1 MNIQKSFLVLLL
13 VICAPAISAQ
23 GLVRITPDCAIAG
36 QTLDVTITG
45 MGTKF
50 TDGLFN
56 QGSMTSG
63 QLSLSIPTFYQGSST
78 DEEVNALNVIND
90 TLIIAN
96 ITVPDSAISG
106 LWDVYLSYATSGSGA
121 YNYVLEGAFYVSNPN
136 EPKII
141 DVTPNTALPGQT
153 LDVTITGLGTRFTE
167 GSFTQGSWTNDVYVD
182 MYIPTY
188 FQGSP
193 WMPIVNTVTVID
205 NTTLM
210 ANITVPDSVIT
221 GLGVVQVSYYT
232 QSSESYNFAMVD
244 AFSVTNANEPKIID
258 VTPGTAVSG
267 QTLDVTITG
276 MGTRFTEGVFTQG
289 SVTSDVWIY
298 FDILSFNQG
307 SSTPLIVNTMNV
319 VNNTQL
325 IANITVPDSVVSGFA
340 SAFIYYN
347 LPNMDYYQFFMVDA
361 LYVGGMISSVSPGVL
376 YQGQSAT
383 LSFDFDNTAIA
394 SNFRFWLSNNSL
406 GCLEEIFPTS
416 TSITGNTIS
425 ANLDIPVNALTGW
438 WDIKVTNHGDGMI
451 TGRGLVQIVDIN
463 TMGAIESGNHSQ
475 LHIYPNPMTYNTTL
489 SFNNDDGSAY
499 SLVAYDVLGKQVLA
513 QEHITENKVVL
524 EKGSLDRGVYIIVL
538 QGLEN
543 TYRGRLVVD

>member
-1 MNIQKSFLVLLL
+1 
-13 VICAPAISAQ
+13 
-23 GLVRITPDCAIAG
+23 
-36 QTLDVTITG
+36 
-45 MGTKF
+45 
-50 TDGLFN
+50 
-56 QGSMTSG
+56 
-63 QLSLSIPTFYQGSST
+63 
-78 DEEVNALNVIND
+78 
-90 TLIIAN
+90 
-96 ITVPDSAISG
+96 
-106 LWDVYLSYATSGSGA
+106 
-121 YNYVLEGAFYVSNPN
+121 
-136 EPKII
+136 
-141 DVTPNTALPGQT
+141 
-153 LDVTITGLGTRFTE
+153 
-167 GSFTQGSWTNDVYVD
+167 
-182 MYIPTY
+182 Y

-221 GLGVVQVSYYT
+221 GLGMAQVSYFT
-232 QSSESYNFAMVD
+232 QSSGSYNFAMVD
-244 AFSVTNANEPKIID
+244 AFSVTNANEAKIID

-276 MGTRFTEGVFTQG
+276 MGTRFTEGIFTQG
-289 SVTSDVWIY
+289 SATSDVSIY
-298 FDILSFNQG
+298 FNIPSFHQG
-307 SSTPLIVNTMNV
+307 SSSAPV
-319 VNNTQL
+319 VNSMSVISNTQL
-325 IANITVPDSVVSGFA
+325 IANITIPDSAVSGFVDGYVYYNTA
-340 SAFIYYN
+340 TWDSYLYPIGSAFNI
-347 LPNMDYYQFFMVDA
+347 
-361 LYVGGMISSVSPGVL
+361 GGMISSVSPGVL

-383 LSFDFDNTAIA
+383 LSFDFGNTAIA

-425 ANLDIPVNALTGW
+425 ANLDIPANALTGW

>member
-23 GLVRITPDCAIAG
+23 DLVRISPDCAVAG

-63 QLSLSIPTFYQGSST
+63 QLSLSIPAFYQGSST

-136 EPKII
+136 EAKII
-141 DVTPNTALPGQT
+141 DVTPNTALPGET

-232 QSSESYNFAMVD
+232 QNSESYNFAMVD

-425 ANLDIPVNALTGW
+425 ANL
-438 WDIKVTNHGDGMI
+438 
-451 TGRGLVQIVDIN
+451 
-463 TMGAIESGNHSQ
+463 
-475 LHIYPNPMTYNTTL
+475 
-489 SFNNDDGSAY
+489 
-499 SLVAYDVLGKQVLA
+499 
-513 QEHITENKVVL
+513 
-524 EKGSLDRGVYIIVL
+524 
-538 QGLEN
+538 
-543 TYRGRLVVD
+543 